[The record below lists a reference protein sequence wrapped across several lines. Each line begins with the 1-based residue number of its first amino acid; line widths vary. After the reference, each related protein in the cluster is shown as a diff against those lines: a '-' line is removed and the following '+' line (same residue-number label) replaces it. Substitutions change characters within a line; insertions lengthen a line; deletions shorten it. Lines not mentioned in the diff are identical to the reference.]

1 MATSANM
8 PVSQYIATLGG
19 RLPVANANQR
29 MVGPTW
35 INLAVQVA
43 NNTANQE
50 ISLTTAAAFNQ
61 SRAARSV
68 FSSTTSVPEA
78 RLHMEGFQVYLTDE
92 NIQQSSNAN
101 INDFLAGSYLKA
113 VIGGTQYQFD
123 CLRATFDPRT
133 AYATTV
139 AATTLG
145 RTITNGPSVL
155 SSPIRIDLQD
165 DEFSFCLDPAI
176 NFGAAANIIV
186 CVYGWLYPRNMV
198 DADFS
203 EGACPTG
210 SVTPA
215 RFRQLNTSFQAQLG
229 MQLLK

>member
-35 INLAVQVA
+35 INLACTVA

-61 SRAARSV
+61 SRAARAV

-78 RLHMEGFQVYLTDE
+78 RLHLESFQIYLTDE

-101 INDFLAGSYLKA
+101 INDFLTGSYLK
-113 VIGGTQYQFD
+113 VVVGGTQYQYD
-123 CLRATFDPRT
+123 CLNAVHDPRT

-145 RTITNGPSVL
+145 RTITAGPQIL
-155 SSPIRIDLQD
+155 PSPIRIDLQD

-176 NFGAAANIIV
+176 NFGAAANIV
-186 CVYGWLYPRNMV
+186 VQCYGFLYPRNMV

-215 RFRQLNTSFQAQLG
+215 RFRQLNTSFQSQLG

>member
-35 INLAVQVA
+35 INLSCTLQ
-43 NNTANQE
+43 NNQANQE
-50 ISLTTAAAFNQ
+50 VSLTTAAAFNQ
-61 SRAARSV
+61 SRAARAV

-78 RLHMEGFQVYLTDE
+78 RLHLEAFSVYLTDE

-101 INDFLAGSYLKA
+101 INAFLTGTYLKA
-113 VIGGTQYQFD
+113 VIGGTQYQYD
-123 CLRATFDPRT
+123 CMRAVHDPRT

-145 RTITNGPSVL
+145 RTITNGPHVL
-155 SSPIRIDLQD
+155 ASPIRIDLQD

-176 NFGAAANIIV
+176 NFGANQTIV
-186 CVYGWLYPRNMV
+186 VSCYGFLYPRNMV

-229 MQLLK
+229 MELLK